1 MSWSGKWLICCREQQ
16 NEEHQKLQAFQIQH
30 REGVT
35 SITTETKAISTQVKK
50 LAEGSHLNSEK
61 LDNILRT
68 VCHGQASTNQ
78 DLASVQQT
86 LLAALQQMQ
95 LLQNELK
102 HGVSTTSHSEHPGE
116 KPSPKTEAL
125 CSDHMI
131 MKVVDQQII
140 IRRNGKAVR
149 VACPDEEYEKSTPH
163 QKIIIV
169 RLLLLSRLVAHLTE
183 RYGMLLTCDFGPF
196 ISKRDQSESYCLER
210 RAGLIFS
217 PLPMPEDPVAFLTV
231 MSRQIRHTKRANA
244 RCRTLK
250 VPMWTEK
257 LSNVSSRDQ
266 C

>member
-1 MSWSGKWLICCREQQ
+1 
-16 NEEHQKLQAFQIQH
+16 
-30 REGVT
+30 
-35 SITTETKAISTQVKK
+35 VKK
-50 LAEGSHLNSEK
+50 LVEGSHLNSEK
-61 LDNILRT
+61 LDNILST
-68 VCHGQASTNQ
+68 VCNGQASTNQ

-86 LLAALQQMQ
+86 LLAILQQMQ

-102 HGVSTTSHSEHPGE
+102 RGASTTNHSEHPGE

-125 CSDHMI
+125 RSDQMI

-183 RYGMLLTCDFGPF
+183 RYGMLLTGGLGPF
-196 ISKRDQSESYCLER
+196 IRKRYHSESSCQER

-217 PLPMPEDPVAFLTV
+217 PLPLPEDSRAFVMV
-231 MSRQIRHTKRANA
+231 MSRSIADPRDALVLFRILQ
-244 RCRTLK
+244 
-250 VPMWTEK
+250 
-257 LSNVSSRDQ
+257 LSRSRWIAEDVSRVKI
-266 C
+266 